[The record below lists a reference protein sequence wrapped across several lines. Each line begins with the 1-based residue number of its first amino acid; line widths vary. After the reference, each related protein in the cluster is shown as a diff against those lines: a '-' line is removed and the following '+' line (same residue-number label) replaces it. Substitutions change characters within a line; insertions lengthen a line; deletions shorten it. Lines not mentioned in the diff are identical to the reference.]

1 MASKPQSLRDAH
13 VLLGHGSGGK
23 MSAELINSVFLPAF
37 QNPILAAMNDQAAL
51 AVGSARLAFT
61 TDSFVVAPRF
71 FPGGDIGHLA
81 VNGTV
86 NDLAMGGARPLY
98 LSASFI
104 IEEGFPV
111 DDLHR
116 VAQSMAEAAHA
127 AGVQIVTGDTKVVER
142 GAADGLFITTAGVGV
157 IPDGRDLGPHRIRP
171 GDLILC
177 SGSIGDHGV
186 AILSLRNGLDFGVSI
201 ESDTAPLNGL
211 VEEMLAAGGDGIH
224 AMRDPTRGGVA
235 ASVNEWAQACR
246 GRILLQEA
254 AVPVRDEV
262 RAVCELLGLE
272 PFNVANEG
280 KLLAVVAPEV
290 ADEVLTAMRAHPLG
304 REAAIVG
311 EVQAAEVQAG
321 QAGMVFIRTQV
332 GGTRPLE
339 YPSGEQ
345 LPRIC

>member
-1 MASKPQSLRDAH
+1 MQ

-37 QNPILAAMNDQAAL
+37 DNPILAAMNDQAAL
-51 AVGSARLAFT
+51 TLGGARLAFT

-86 NDLAMGGARPLY
+86 NDLAMGGAQPLY

-111 DDLHR
+111 ADLRR
-116 VAQSMAEAAHA
+116 VAQSMAAAAHA

-142 GAADGLFITTAGVGV
+142 GAADGLFITTAGVGL
-157 IPDGRDLGPHRIRP
+157 IPGGRDLGAHRIRP
-171 GDLILC
+171 GDRILC
-177 SGSIGDHGV
+177 SGTIGDHGV
-186 AILSLRNGLDFGVSI
+186 AILTQRSGLDFGASV
-201 ESDTAPLNGL
+201 ESDTAALNGL
-211 VEEMLAAGGDGIH
+211 VEAMLAAGGDAIH

-235 ASVNEWAQACR
+235 ASLNEWALACG

-254 AVPVRDEV
+254 AVPVREEV
-262 RAVCELLGLE
+262 RAVCELLGIE

-280 KLLAVVAPEV
+280 KLLAAVAPE
-290 ADEVLTAMRAHPLG
+290 AAEEVLAAMRAHPLG
-304 REAAIVG
+304 RQAAIV
-311 EVQAAEVQAG
+311 AEVQRVEAGSG
-321 QAGMVFIRTQV
+321 QAGMVFVRTGV